1 MFHTYIRRHND
12 EVLHTWVRSLISDLR
27 NKGGIFSAHY
37 LGYGQ
42 FTLQHNIKFFNRNN
56 TAIAFCFDYTY
67 PHNRKHIIDQLEDNK
82 DARLI
87 WIGAEKDVFDHP
99 RITNIFCPGDMII
112 DLHVYQKFND
122 VEKDPSNEKHWIS
135 TSLNPRPHRILM
147 ASLLKGLGLDKHGD
161 LRIDTQNVFIKKK
174 GSFGDRK
181 FVKPYS
187 VLPTLPLFMKDQCK
201 LSKEIE
207 NISPESSKG
216 YEELIQKKH
225 WGSSIFRHSDYQALG
240 KNQNNNALNFDK
252 NLRHLYKDKTLEV
265 VNETLHGYEP
275 IFVTEKVMNA
285 VIGLNLIVMN
295 GPAGTV
301 KLLEDMGWNSCR
313 HVVNHDY
320 DDIADP
326 IMRSEQS
333 IRLNL
338 KLFSD
343 PKHCNKVW
351 KDCLPILRENSE
363 WARDRLQKQIL
374 RKCEEQVKKIAQT
387 VGLSKTN

>member
-1 MFHTYIRRHND
+1 
-12 EVLHTWVRSLISDLR
+12 
-27 NKGGIFSAHY
+27 
-37 LGYGQ
+37 
-42 FTLQHNIKFFNRNN
+42 
-56 TAIAFCFDYTY
+56 
-67 PHNRKHIIDQLEDNK
+67 
-82 DARLI
+82 
-87 WIGAEKDVFDHP
+87 
-99 RITNIFCPGDMII
+99 
-112 DLHVYQKFND
+112 
-122 VEKDPSNEKHWIS
+122 
-135 TSLNPRPHRILM
+135 
-147 ASLLKGLGLDKHGD
+147 
-161 LRIDTQNVFIKKK
+161 
-174 GSFGDRK
+174 
-181 FVKPYS
+181 
-187 VLPTLPLFMKDQCK
+187 MKDQCK

-207 NISPESSKG
+207 NISLESSKG

-240 KNQNNNALNFDK
+240 KNQNNNPLNFDK

-275 IFVTEKVMNA
+275 IFVTEKVINS

-295 GPAGTV
+295 GPAGAV

-343 PKHCNKVW
+343 PEHCNKVW

-387 VGLSKTN
+387 VDLSKTN